1 MSYIL
6 EALKK
11 SQQERELGRVPTLDA
26 NLYPAPEAGVRT
38 NPWSLAAVGLAM
50 LAVII
55 ALYAALRSDPLVPV
69 VETAPGGS
77 PKETASAATPSPS
90 PPGVVAS
97 GPAVETGASLD
108 GVGSDAAGR
117 ISDAVEPG
125 PPVEPP
131 LAPPPPR
138 RMPPPEPR
146 SAVDARI
153 PPRPAG
159 PVIPEDIRADV
170 ESFKDQVRGG
180 RPAQPVRPAAAVPP
194 EQLRLPPDVEARAP
208 AFLMT
213 VHVYDEDPAKRF
225 VLINALKTK
234 EGERT
239 REGLVLEEVL
249 PNGAVL
255 SFNGHKF
262 FRHR

>member
-26 NLYPAPEAGVRT
+26 NLYPAPEAAARS

-55 ALYAALRSDPLVPV
+55 ALYAALRDDPLVPV
-69 VETAPGGS
+69 VESELGASGKGKTVSES
-77 PKETASAATPSPS
+77 PREV

-97 GPAVETGASLD
+97 GA
-108 GVGSDAAGR
+108 
-117 ISDAVEPG
+117 AVEPG
-125 PPVEPP
+125 ASAAEPGADAGVQTAETAELEPPVEPVAA
-131 LAPPPPR
+131 LPPPR

-153 PPRPAG
+153 PPRSTGSA
-159 PVIPEDIRADV
+159 VPEDIRA
-170 ESFKDQVRGG
+170 EIEAFKDEVRGG
-180 RPAQPVRPAAAVPP
+180 RPAQPARPAAAVPP

-213 VHVYDEDPAKRF
+213 VHVYDEDPSKRF
-225 VLINALKTK
+225 VLINALKTR

-239 REGLVLEEVL
+239 REGLVLEQIL

-255 SFNGHKF
+255 SFKGHKF